1 MLKAILFDIDG
12 TLVDSNEFHVL
23 AWAEAFKQAGHE
35 FRLATIHDQ
44 IGQGGDNLVPALL
57 PDASRSEVERLE
69 KAHHHLFQQHY
80 AHRLQAFP
88 SARALLQRCKE
99 VGYTVVLASSAS
111 AQEVRYNLEE
121 VLEASDL
128 VDAVSSG
135 GDVDHSKPCPD
146 VFEAALQKAGVT
158 AGEAIVIGDSP
169 FDIVAA
175 ERAGL
180 RTIALR
186 SGLFRDE
193 QLEGAIAIYDDPA
206 DLLASFE
213 DSPLSRASTPA

>member
-12 TLVDSNEFHVL
+12 TLVDSNDFHVL

-44 IGQGGDNLVPALL
+44 VGKGGDNLVPALL
-57 PDASRSEVERLE
+57 PEASPEEVERLGQ
-69 KAHHHLFQQHY
+69 AHHQLFQRHY
-80 AHRLQAFP
+80 AHRLQP
-88 SARALLQRCKE
+88 LPNARALLRRCKE
-99 VGYTVVLASSAS
+99 AGFAVVLASSAS
-111 AQEVRYNLEE
+111 AEEVRHNLED
-121 VLEASDL
+121 VLNAADL

-135 GDVDHSKPCPD
+135 GDVEHSKPCPD
-146 VFEAALQKAGVT
+146 VFEAALQKAEVT
-158 AGEAIVIGDSP
+158 AAEAIVIGDSP
-169 FDIVAA
+169 YDIMAA
-175 ERAGL
+175 QRAGL

-186 SGLFRDE
+186 SGLFRNE

-213 DSPLSRASTPA
+213 NSPLSRASAPA

>member
-23 AWAEAFKQAGHE
+23 AWAEAFKQVGHE

-57 PDASRSEVERLE
+57 ADASPSQIEQLGE
-69 KAHHHLFQQHY
+69 AHRQLFQRHY

-88 SARALLQRCKE
+88 NARALLQRCKDA
-99 VGYTVVLASSAS
+99 GYRVVLASSAS

-121 VLEASDL
+121 VLEASDV
-128 VDAVSSG
+128 VDAVSSA

-158 AGEAIVIGDSP
+158 AAEAIVVGDTP
-169 FDIVAA
+169 FDILAA

-180 RTIALR
+180 RTIAFR
-186 SGLFRDE
+186 SGLFRDD
-193 QLEGAIAIYDDPA
+193 QLIGAIAIYDDAA
-206 DLLASFE
+206 DLLARFE
-213 DSPLSRASTPA
+213 DSPLSRASAPA